1 MSHKIANIR
10 DLRHST
16 QSVEPVKVHIDPR
29 VLVDDF
35 RRRQRRFAKYSKRI
49 VEVFDA
55 PLLEVEYE
63 SLIADFDLEIRKV
76 LKFLEIDKFIP
87 LTSDFVK
94 VNPDALEKII
104 ENYDEVKQTL
114 KNTEFEKFLN

>member
-1 MSHKIANIR
+1 MNQAIDFSTLTWVKNELDETLREARQALESHVENPPRAPYY
-10 DLRHST
+10 
-16 QSVEPVKVHIDPR
+16 QSV
-29 VLVDDF
+29 
-35 RRRQRRFAKYSKRI
+35 QRG
-49 VEVFDA
+49 

-63 SLIADFDLEIRKV
+63 SLIADFDSEIRKV

-94 VNPDALEKII
+94 VNPDSLEEII
-104 ENYDEVKQTL
+104 ENYNEVKQTL